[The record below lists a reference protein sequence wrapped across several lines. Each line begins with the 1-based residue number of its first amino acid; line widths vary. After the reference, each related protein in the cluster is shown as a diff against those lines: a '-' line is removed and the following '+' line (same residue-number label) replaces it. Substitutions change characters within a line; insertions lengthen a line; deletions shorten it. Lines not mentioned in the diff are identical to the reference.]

1 MSPSTDSVLN
11 TLMGC
16 PAAPMTPWRPA
27 FGDGSVARKLARRV
41 AGLTPTLVLALSLGG
56 CSWWMPF
63 GPTPKPTNVATL
75 FPIEH
80 YDQNVDHWIDP
91 NAPGYDRPLLTEPNQ
106 RAQYDALF
114 ARYWGTGAQDPS
126 PWNVSFVNAAVY
138 RTGGEDIAALQ
149 RRRVARFDNRMQDS
163 KHRGYGQNLR
173 EHDTSWIDGIS
184 ANMDIAQF
192 SRNAGYAA
200 VRRAIAVDNAPVRS
214 LPTADPFFYDSKI
227 AGEGYPFDNLQIS
240 AVRPGTP
247 LYVLGTTV
255 DGAWRYVQTTEVQG
269 WVPSRDLGFVDEAFV
284 TRWCTAA
291 RQSFGAV
298 VGASVPVRDA
308 SGVFRFA
315 APAGTLLPIAARD
328 GSGTEVLIPVADAD
342 QHAQIRTARV
352 AAGEQAIVP
361 MPWAMT
367 PRHVA
372 QLVKA
377 LIGRPYGW
385 GNEGFYND
393 CSSELQSIYAAFGI
407 WLPRHSS
414 NQMTAGNHVDLTS
427 RSPAER
433 IAWVTQHGTPLRTII
448 YIGGHVMLYLGNT
461 KRGEQVVPVVYQDIW
476 GLRPAQNTR
485 RAIIGGSVIM
495 PLTLEIP
502 EDTDLRSLA
511 AGPVFEVTTIDGP
524 IPPGFNPESGD
535 DPAS

>member
-1 MSPSTDSVLN
+1 MPPSNDSVFRSP
-11 TLMGC
+11 MGC
-16 PAAPMTPWRPA
+16 RGALWQPSQPA
-27 FGDGSVARKLARRV
+27 FDGMRVTRKLARM
-41 AGLTPTLVLALSLGG
+41 ALGLTPALTLTLALGG
-56 CSWWMPF
+56 CSWFMPF
-63 GPTPKPTNVATL
+63 SPAPKHTDVASL

-91 NAPGYDRPLLTEPNQ
+91 NAPSYDRPLLTEANQ

-114 ARYWGTGAQDPS
+114 ARYWGTSPQDPS
-126 PWNVSFVNAAVY
+126 PWNPSFVNAAVY
-138 RTGGEDIAALQ
+138 RVGGEDIAALQ
-149 RRRVARFDNRMQDS
+149 RRRIARFDNRMQDS

-173 EHDTSWIDGIS
+173 EHDTAWIDTIS
-184 ANMDIAQF
+184 ANIDIPQF
-192 SRNAGYAA
+192 ARNAGYAA
-200 VRRAIAVDNAPVRS
+200 VRRAIATDNAPVRS
-214 LPTADPFFYDSKI
+214 LPTADPYFYDSRI

-240 AVRPGTP
+240 AIRPGTP

-269 WVPSRDLGFVDEAFV
+269 WVPSKDLGFVDDAFV
-284 TRWCTAA
+284 TRWRTAA

-308 SGVFRFA
+308 NGIFRFA
-315 APAGTLLPIAARD
+315 APAGTLLPIASRD
-328 GSGTEVLIPVADAD
+328 NSGTEILIPVADAD
-342 QHAQIRTARV
+342 QHAQIRAARV

-361 MPWAMT
+361 MPWAAT
-367 PRHVA
+367 PRHAA
-372 QLVKA
+372 QLMKA

-385 GNEGFYND
+385 GNMGFYND

-414 NQMTAGNHVDLTS
+414 NQMTAGTHVDLTA

-433 IAWVTQHGTPLRTII
+433 IAWLAQHGTPLRTIV

-461 KRGEQVVPVVYQDIW
+461 RRGDQVVPVVYQDIW

-502 EDTDLRSLA
+502 EDPDLRSLA